1 MIIPYLSFQGNCEEA
16 IALYSE
22 ALGGKLEYA
31 SRFTAE
37 TGSPALVGKIMHM
50 EITFSDGAI
59 SGADQEEPVDH
70 GKAMKLMIHYQTA
83 AEANKTLEAL
93 AVGGQILQRLTRTRR
108 QTTAVLARLS
118 AISLDTRGSL
128 PRQVSRVKTL

>member
-50 EITFSDGAI
+50 EMAFSDGAI

-83 AEANKTLEAL
+83 AEANKALEAL
-93 AVGGQILQRLTRTRR
+93 AVGGQILQRLTPHPPPDDSGSGALVRDKFGYTWIL
-108 QTTAVLARLS
+108 TAPS
-118 AISLDTRGSL
+118 EQS
-128 PRQVSRVKTL
+128 